1 MMAWIL
7 LALGLVMIVEGLAYA
22 LAPSL
27 IEEMLQLLRNLPLE
41 TRRQIGVL
49 ALVMGVLLAWGGHA
63 LLQASNGGVAPF

>member
-49 ALVMGVLLAWGGHA
+49 ALVMGVLLAWSGHA